1 MCMPFS
7 FLKGRAEVSLKMF
20 EDKQISFST
29 TWSLGYEVEFFTS
42 VILDACLV
50 CLWHWICSDG
60 HQFQRNTFFFN
71 SHFGASCSRLHSL
84 AFDWQG
90 QYILG
95 EAMSGETLKVHVK
108 NLVLSFAIWFPSSR
122 SAMLCQ
128 MIEVW
133 RKKLS
138 VPLADK
144 FDLVFNFRF
153 PLLRLES
160 YRNCHEGYRGR

>member
-1 MCMPFS
+1 
-7 FLKGRAEVSLKMF
+7 
-20 EDKQISFST
+20 
-29 TWSLGYEVEFFTS
+29 
-42 VILDACLV
+42 
-50 CLWHWICSDG
+50 
-60 HQFQRNTFFFN
+60 
-71 SHFGASCSRLHSL
+71 
-84 AFDWQG
+84 
-90 QYILG
+90 
-95 EAMSGETLKVHVK
+95 MSGETLKVHVK
-108 NLVLSFAIWFPSSR
+108 NLVLSFAIWFPSLR

-144 FDLVFNFRF
+144 IDLVFNFRF